1 LTKRVRL
8 DQLLVQREFA
18 PSRERAQA
26 LILAGVVRVDGGRA
40 DRAAAPVAEDADL
53 AVEARPKY
61 VSRGGDKLAGAL
73 DAIGFDV
80 AGKVAI
86 DVGSSTGGF
95 TDVLLQRGALRV
107 HAIDVG
113 KGQLDWSLRQ
123 DPRVIVH
130 EGVNAREGVPV
141 DEPVD
146 LVVAD
151 VSFISLRVALPP
163 SLEKLRD
170 DGDVVALV
178 KPQFEAGREA
188 VGKGGIVRE
197 PEARAAAVVAVANDL
212 AKRGLGVIA
221 ITPSPIAGRE
231 GNREIFIHAR
241 KGAPGMD
248 EAAAAAAAREAAA

>member
-1 LTKRVRL
+1 MTKRVRL
-8 DQLLVQREFA
+8 DQLLVQRELA

-40 DRAAAPVAEDADL
+40 DRAAAPVAEDAQL
-53 AVEARPKY
+53 AVEAGPKY

-73 DAIGFDV
+73 DAFGLDV
-80 AGKVAI
+80 TGKVAI

-95 TDVLLQRGALRV
+95 TDVLLQRGAIRV

-113 KGQLDWSLRQ
+113 KGQLDWGLRQ

-130 EGVNAREGVPV
+130 EGVNARDVVPV
-141 DEPVD
+141 DEAVD

-151 VSFISLRVALPP
+151 VSFISLRLALPP
-163 SLEKLRD
+163 SLEKLRGG
-170 DGDVVALV
+170 GDVVALV
-178 KPQFEAGREA
+178 KPQFEAGRDA
-188 VGKGGIVRE
+188 VGKGGIVRD
-197 PEARAAAVVAVANDL
+197 PEARAAAVVAVASDL
-212 AKRGLGVIA
+212 GRRGIGVVA

-248 EAAAAAAAREAAA
+248 EMTVAAAAGEAAR